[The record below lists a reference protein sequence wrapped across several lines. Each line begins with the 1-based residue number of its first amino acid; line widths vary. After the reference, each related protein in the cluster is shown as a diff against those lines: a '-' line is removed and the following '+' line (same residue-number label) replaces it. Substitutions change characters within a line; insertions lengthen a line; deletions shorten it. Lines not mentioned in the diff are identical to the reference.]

1 MLAFYQP
8 LKLWLSTLNP
18 DNDVRDNLNMLPSV
32 GDIFTNITTKVTY
45 ECMQTGANNQI
56 WNQTITYPQV
66 TSLLLGSQS
75 DWTQSSNSDPS
86 YIKNKPSLAS
96 VATTGSY
103 SDLSNRPSIPS
114 AQVNTDWNSS
124 SGVSQLM
131 NKPTLASVATS
142 GSYSDLS
149 NKPTIP
155 SAQIQSDWTQANTNA
170 LDYIKNKPASF
181 SQSAVTRSLNSAF
194 QVSPT
199 RLSEVRYS
207 VDISTTVSLTG
218 GAVGRVILE
227 MATNSAFTT
236 GVQELQS
243 FGNGN
248 TGTIVVGLV
257 LTQLSTACLSGKVP
271 AGNYVRL
278 RTVNV
283 TGSPT
288 YTYQSGQEIL
298 M

>member
-18 DNDVRDNLNMLPSV
+18 DNDVRDNLNTLPSV

-103 SDLSNRPSIPS
+103 SDLSNRPNIPS

-124 SGVSQLM
+124 SGVSQLL
-131 NKPTLASVATS
+131 NKPTFASVATS

-194 QVSPT
+194 QVSAT

-257 LTQLSTACLSGKVP
+257 LTQLATACLSGDVP

-278 RTVNV
+278 RTENV
-283 TGSPT
+283 VGNPS
-288 YTYQSGQEIL
+288 YTFRSGQEVL
-298 M
+298 L

>member
-1 MLAFYQP
+1 MDCSGTSVP
-8 LKLWLSTLNP
+8 LVAIMDSSGDFQNRLQNPRVSQVAMSGSYNDLLNKPTFSTVAISGSYTDLLNTPFIP
-18 DNDVRDNLNMLPSV
+18 DP
-32 GDIFTNITTKVTY
+32 
-45 ECMQTGANNQI
+45 QI
-56 WNQTITYPQV
+56 N
-66 TSLLLGSQS
+66 S
-75 DWTQSSNSDPS
+75 DWSSSS
-86 YIKNKPSLAS
+86 GVSKIMNKPSLAT

-124 SGVSQLM
+124 SGMSQLL
-131 NKPTLASVATS
+131 NKPTFASVALS

-149 NKPTIP
+149 NKPAIP
-155 SAQIQSDWTQANTNA
+155 SAQIQSDWIQANTGS
-170 LDYIKNKPASF
+170 LDYIKNKPAAL

-194 QVSPT
+194 QVSAT